1 MCDKKSLRLQPYSP
15 HSSRRKSRRCWR
27 LLPRA
32 KRVRPIAVNRIYDLY
47 SGYPWSL
54 SFYESFRRNLPSRR
68 NHQLAR
74 ANRYDCDH
82 RVLYAASSIWNERKR
97 EREREREEKKREKRK
112 INESKLIQY
121 ILKDIFLGINKS
133 SAYDQKASDSMITV
147 IEWLSIILYYINYLI
162 ILF

>member
-27 LLPRA
+27 LPPRA
-32 KRVRPIAVNRIYDLY
+32 KRVRRIVVNRIYGLY

-74 ANRYDCDH
+74 ANRTIAIIAFFTLH
-82 RVLYAASSIWNERKR
+82 HPSEEMREKGREEEK
-97 EREREREEKKREKRK
+97 ERERREKNVRLMNQSLFNIFSK
-112 INESKLIQY
+112 IFS
-121 ILKDIFLGINKS
+121 
-133 SAYDQKASDSMITV
+133 
-147 IEWLSIILYYINYLI
+147 
-162 ILF
+162 